1 MSCETFR
8 DQVLDVLAGRPADR
22 AAFDAH
28 RAACPACAE
37 LLSGVS
43 ENERLLRGARVP
55 TAPAELWPAIA
66 LRIAQARP
74 APARRPAWLPWS
86 AAAAALLAVGA
97 LFFAPAPGP
106 RATLDVAIVD
116 ASPDSGRA
124 FTALVPRYEDV
135 DPGLALAD
143 TMFRFED

>member
-1 MSCETFR
+1 MNCETFR
-8 DQVLDVLAGRPADR
+8 DRLFDYLAGTPVER

-28 RAACPACAE
+28 RAGCAACAA

-43 ENERLLRGARVP
+43 ENETLLRGARVP
-55 TAPAELWPAIA
+55 TAPADLWP
-66 LRIAQARP
+66 RIAQAIARP
-74 APARRPAWLPWS
+74 VPRRRWLPWS

-97 LFFAPAPGP
+97 LFFTSSGP

-116 ASPDSGRA
+116 ASPESGRA